1 MPNIFTLY
9 SGVMISGIVLF
20 LKLMTLSVYAGFGV
34 KLNGQSHNGIA
45 HFKIYGLKK
54 FEFEEI

>member
-20 LKLMTLSVYAGFGV
+20 LKLMTLRLNKVICGVPAYAQNILYFV
-34 KLNGQSHNGIA
+34 HRINPFLIRQ
-45 HFKIYGLKK
+45 
-54 FEFEEI
+54 

>member
-20 LKLMTLSVYAGFGV
+20 LKLMTLY
-34 KLNGQSHNGIA
+34 I
-45 HFKIYGLKK
+45 FKDYITFL
-54 FEFEEI
+54 